1 MTDSDSTTISIKDV
15 HYIAGLSKIAVTDD
29 EAVTLQAELNT
40 ILGYVRQLDSL
51 DTVGVE
57 PTYQVTGLSNVS
69 REDVIIDY
77 GVSQSELL
85 KNAPQTHDNQ
95 IKVPK
100 VL

>member
-1 MTDSDSTTISIKDV
+1 MTDTDSNTISIKDV
-15 HYIAGLSKIAVTDD
+15 RYIAGLAKIAVTDE
-29 EAVTLQAELNT
+29 EAIKLQGELDT

-57 PTYQVTGLSNVS
+57 PTYQVTGLTNVN
-69 REDVIIDY
+69 REDTIIDY
-77 GVSQSELL
+77 GVSQQALL
-85 KNAPQTHDNQ
+85 QNAPHTQDGQ